1 MDQTEVNLWV
11 AVIAA
16 SAALLGG
23 LVTAAGQAFVERG
36 RRAQAKAD
44 ARRAERREAYVALA
58 LAIEEARDSLNVTFG
73 RNLDGELPGLN
84 AEHLRRALIETLGS
98 VNRAR
103 AVVRMVG
110 SERVNRLANATYG
123 WLRGQFEVAH
133 MVPFNT
139 DAAGRLSPNPTEA
152 LYAAMAEDVA

>member
-16 SAALLGG
+16 GAAILGG
-23 LVTAAGQAFVERG
+23 AVTVAGQALVSRG
-36 RRAQAKAD
+36 QRESAKAD
-44 ARRAERREAYVALA
+44 ARRAEKREAYVALA
-58 LAIEEARDSLNVTFG
+58 LAIEEARDSLAVTFG

-84 AEHLRRALIETLGS
+84 AEHIRRAQVGTLGS
-98 VNRAR
+98 VKRAR

-110 SERVNRLANATYG
+110 SERVNGLTNATYA
-123 WLRGQFEVAH
+123 WLRGQFELAH
-133 MVPFNT
+133 RVPFRT
-139 DAAGRLSPNPTEA
+139 DGDEDMPVNPTED